1 MIKPSENEIRIF
13 FDQWCKEHD
22 ARNGIVNKMK
32 GKLEGFEPIKSVGYA
47 PISFKVNRKM
57 IIKNSIELQ
66 RISHQHL
73 VKLKR
78 GLV

>member
-13 FDQWCKEHD
+13 FDQWCKAYD

-47 PISFKVNRKM
+47 PISFKISRK
-57 IIKNSIELQ
+57 IVIKNSIGLQ
-66 RISHQHL
+66 RISHRHF
-73 VKLKR
+73 VKLKK